1 MVDGPTAIQGGI
13 VSSSG
18 DHRIAMALVAAG
30 LAAEGEVVITDA
42 QCADVSFP
50 GFFSKFAACG
60 AGLLIEEAQD

>member
-1 MVDGPTAIQGGI
+1 MEQDSLVVDGPTAIQGGI

-42 QCADVSFP
+42 QCADVSFRDSSRVCSLWCRS
-50 GFFSKFAACG
+50 FN
-60 AGLLIEEAQD
+60 